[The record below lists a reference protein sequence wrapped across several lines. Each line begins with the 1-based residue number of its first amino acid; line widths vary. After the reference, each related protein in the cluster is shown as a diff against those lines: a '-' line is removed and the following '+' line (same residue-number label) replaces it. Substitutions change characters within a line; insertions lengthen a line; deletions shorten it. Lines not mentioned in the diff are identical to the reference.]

1 MNEVKREGARQGRVP
16 GCEVGGK
23 MLNTHISER
32 REVPLWAALGA
43 PLIGVP
49 LMVALLALTAPK
61 QETPVDAPEAG
72 ATTELVEEQV
82 VDHAS
87 CLPAD
92 YIQQTK
98 RC

>member
-1 MNEVKREGARQGRVP
+1 
-16 GCEVGGK
+16 
-23 MLNTHISER
+23 MLNAHISER

-72 ATTELVEEQV
+72 ATTELVEDQV

-87 CLPAD
+87 GLTAD

>member
-1 MNEVKREGARQGRVP
+1 
-16 GCEVGGK
+16 
-23 MLNTHISER
+23 MLNTYINER

-61 QETPVDAPEAG
+61 QETRVDAPEAG
-72 ATTELVEEQV
+72 VTTEQVEDEV
-82 VDHAS
+82 VDHAYG
-87 CLPAD
+87 LPAD
-92 YIQQTK
+92 YIQQPK

>member
-1 MNEVKREGARQGRVP
+1 
-16 GCEVGGK
+16 
-23 MLNTHISER
+23 MLSTHISKK

-72 ATTELVEEQV
+72 VTTEQVEDQA
-82 VDHAS
+82 VDHAYR
-87 CLPAD
+87 LPAD
-92 YIQQTK
+92 YIQQPK

>member
-1 MNEVKREGARQGRVP
+1 
-16 GCEVGGK
+16 
-23 MLNTHISER
+23 MLNIHISER

-61 QETPVDAPEAG
+61 QETRVNAPEAA
-72 ATTELVEEQV
+72 ATTEQVEDQV

-87 CLPAD
+87 GLTAD
-92 YIQQTK
+92 YIQQPK
-98 RC
+98 HC

>member
-1 MNEVKREGARQGRVP
+1 
-16 GCEVGGK
+16 
-23 MLNTHISER
+23 
-32 REVPLWAALGA
+32 
-43 PLIGVP
+43 
-49 LMVALLALTAPK
+49 MVALLALTAPK

-72 ATTELVEEQV
+72 ATTELVEDQV

-87 CLPAD
+87 GLTAD